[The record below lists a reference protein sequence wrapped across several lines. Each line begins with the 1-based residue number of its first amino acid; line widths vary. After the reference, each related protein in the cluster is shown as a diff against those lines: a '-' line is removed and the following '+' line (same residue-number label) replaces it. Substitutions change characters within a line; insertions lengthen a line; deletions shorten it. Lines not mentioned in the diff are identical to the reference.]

1 MIFKD
6 GGAFDFHSNFER
18 VKETLHYAVDEAR
31 ESGRMASNARNI
43 DLSALPLE
51 QLPAYEE
58 AGGAAAAQPPQIQR
72 PMAVAPNPIG
82 QSSTAENGYT
92 PAGGQLGSRPREQFP
107 IPDEPPPGYEE
118 AQQSSLVNHLEES
131 VRTSKS

>member
-18 VKETLHYAVDEAR
+18 VKEILHYAVDEAR
-31 ESGRMASNARNI
+31 ESGRVASNARNI
-43 DLSALPLE
+43 DLSRLPLE

-58 AGGAAAAQPPQIQR
+58 VGEAAVAQPPQIQR
-72 PMAVAPNPIG
+72 PVAVAPNPIG
-82 QSSTAENGYT
+82 QPPTTANGYK
-92 PAGGQLGSRPREQFP
+92 PAGGQLRSGPREQFP
-107 IPDEPPPGYEE
+107 TPDEPPPGYEE

-131 VRTSKS
+131 ARMSKS